1 MSRQRKRSE
10 SYKAR
15 RTARKEIKASM
26 LKSQQFDESVL
37 AELEDDIMRE
47 QEANYNAIVAAGLR
61 HHG

>member
-15 RTARKEIKASM
+15 RTVRK
-26 LKSQQFDESVL
+26 L
-37 AELEDDIMRE
+37 AKIRQNYSEFHQEDDIVTHE
-47 QEANYNAIVAAGLR
+47 QWNNYNDIVAAGLR